1 MVSTINGARLAV
13 SSRVNPIGTVGSAAT
28 TTRPAGNVASRNL
41 LQQQIS
47 ANNNIE
53 NALKK
58 ASEQNEAYLA
68 EAKALYEPYRQT
80 GLSSLDEYT
89 KLLLGGV
96 DSLSGDKN
104 FQDMRDLAERK
115 VMANRA
121 VSGLMRSGATASA
134 LTDAELNFANKY
146 YGDRLSQLATGA
158 GMGAQATGAQ
168 ASIFE
173 KLGTN
178 ATDLASALANIKMQ
192 RESNQAMIDAA
203 KAQAGATTSAAKS
216 AAKSDIWSSAV
227 GALGTAALAFALSD
241 KRLKEDLKKVGK
253 SENGLNIYLGKYK
266 KESGLDDGKKHLFL
280 IAQEVKDVVPEA
292 VIEDENGYLRVN
304 YEKALGE

>member
-1 MVSTINGARLAV
+1 MVSTINSGRLAV
-13 SSRVNPIGTVGSAAT
+13 SSGIRPTNTSVVTPGASA
-28 TTRPAGNVASRNL
+28 VSKNL
-41 LQQQIS
+41 AQQLMRDSNLGI
-47 ANNNIE
+47 NE
-53 NALKK
+53 GLKK

-89 KLLLGGV
+89 KLLLGGI

-134 LTDAELNFANKY
+134 LTDAELEFANKY

-158 GMGAQATGAQ
+158 GMGAQATSAQ

-192 RESNQAMIDAA
+192 TDANKAMVEAA
-203 KAQAGATTSAAKS
+203 EAQAGATKNAAKS
-216 AAKSDIWSSAV
+216 KASSDMTTGII
-227 GALGTAALAFALSD
+227 GALATIGSAL
-241 KRLKEDLKKVGK
+241 
-253 SENGLNIYLGKYK
+253 
-266 KESGLDDGKKHLFL
+266 LD
-280 IAQEVKDVVPEA
+280 E
-292 VIEDENGYLRVN
+292 
-304 YEKALGE
+304 